1 MGTDMKQ
8 AINIYDAKTQLSRL
22 VDKAA
27 SGEDILI
34 ARSGKPVALLTRI
47 KPKPKKRPLGLLNGK
62 FKVPDDFNA
71 PLPDEIL
78 DAFEGKR

>member
-1 MGTDMKQ
+1 MKQ

-27 SGEDILI
+27 QGEDILI

-47 KPKPKKRPLGLLNGK
+47 KPKAKKRPLGLLDGK

-78 DAFEGKR
+78 DAFEGKS